1 MPGLGR
7 IFACVSS
14 RSFVPPRSLE
24 RRYPSLPKHQLV
36 AVIVVVATTAGITA
50 AIMVG
55 ITVAGTGAAI
65 MVAGTAVIMAAG
77 TVAAGT
83 VAAGTVAAADAIGF
97 RDPMV
102 GNGAAGKRW
111 NAPYPTL

>member
-1 MPGLGR
+1 
-7 IFACVSS
+7 
-14 RSFVPPRSLE
+14 
-24 RRYPSLPKHQLV
+24 V
-36 AVIVVVATTAGITA
+36 AVIMVVATMAGITA

-55 ITVAGTGAAI
+55 ITAAGTGAAI

-77 TVAAGT
+77 TEAAGT
-83 VAAGTVAAADAIGF
+83 VAAGTVADTVTAAAADAIGF
-97 RDPMV
+97 RDPTV